1 LERWV
6 PEILRYGNVGSFFEQ
21 KGVAMSFRL
30 KFAIVGAALAFSAAV
45 QAMPEIPVESAKAL
59 GRTRGKMIK
68 TGLVFVDGKYM
79 EPPYV
84 VERWGTGIRINNAQV
99 TGQIID
105 WIEFLKTQEGFKV
118 KQSEPAADAAS
129 DGRASSTESQT
140 STDEG
145 SSSLDDLFEDD
156 SKDVGESSL
165 DDLFDDDPKPA
176 KKKKSVSRK
185 PPKPK
190 AQFSYEFAGEFSANE
205 ASKAL
210 LQKINALRT
219 DIDKHLRNGGFICFG
234 ENYSRVMGDSRTSL
248 RMLERL
254 PDLMRKNE
262 DLKSFTAEVRAAG
275 MIYFPDELY
284 RDLFSNR
291 LDYRKL
297 DKRCK
302 KWKKDLEW
310 EKVLKETGTP
320 LF

>member
-1 LERWV
+1 
-6 PEILRYGNVGSFFEQ
+6 
-21 KGVAMSFRL
+21 M
-30 KFAIVGAALAFSAAV
+30 KFAIVSAAV
-45 QAMPEIPVESAKAL
+45 AAAAALQAMPEIPVESAKAL

-84 VERWGTGIRINNAQV
+84 VERWGTGIRINNTQV
-99 TGQIID
+99 TGQIVD
-105 WIEFLKTQEGFKV
+105 WLEFLKTQDGFKM
-118 KQSEPAADAAS
+118 KPAEQAAS
-129 DGRASSTESQT
+129 EKPSQAESPESSNESA
-140 STDEG
+140 
-145 SSSLDDLFEDD
+145 SSLDDLFDDD
-156 SKDVGESSL
+156 SGGGESSL

-176 KKKKSVSRK
+176 KKKKNTVRK
-185 PPKPK
+185 ALKPK
-190 AQFSYEFAGEFSANE
+190 VQVSYEFEGEFAANE

-210 LQKINALRT
+210 LLKINSLRT

-254 PDLMRKNE
+254 PDLMRRYE
-262 DLKSFTAEVRAAG
+262 DPKSFTAAVRAAG

>member
-1 LERWV
+1 
-6 PEILRYGNVGSFFEQ
+6 
-21 KGVAMSFRL
+21 MSFRL
-30 KFAIVGAALAFSAAV
+30 KFAIVSAAV
-45 QAMPEIPVESAKAL
+45 AAAAALQAMPEIPVESAKAL

-84 VERWGTGIRINNAQV
+84 VERWGTGLRINNTQV
-99 TGQIID
+99 TGQIVD
-105 WIEFLKTQEGFKV
+105 WLEFLKTQAGFKV
-118 KQSEPAADAAS
+118 KPAEPGASEKPSQAESPESSGEAA
-129 DGRASSTESQT
+129 
-140 STDEG
+140 
-145 SSSLDDLFEDD
+145 SSLDDLFDND
-156 SKDVGESSL
+156 SDGGGESSL
-165 DDLFDDDPKPA
+165 DDLFDDDPKPV
-176 KKKKSVSRK
+176 KKKKNTVRK
-185 PPKPK
+185 ALKPK
-190 AQFSYEFAGEFSANE
+190 VQVSYEFEGEFAAND

-210 LQKINALRT
+210 LLKINSLRT

-254 PDLMRKNE
+254 PDLMRRHE
-262 DLKSFTAEVRAAG
+262 DPKSFTAAVRSAG

>member
-1 LERWV
+1 
-6 PEILRYGNVGSFFEQ
+6 
-21 KGVAMSFRL
+21 MSFRM
-30 KFAIVGAALAFSAAV
+30 KFAIVSAAV
-45 QAMPEIPVESAKAL
+45 AAAAALQAMPEIPVESAKAL

-84 VERWGTGIRINNAQV
+84 VERWGTGIRINNTQV
-99 TGQIID
+99 TGQIVD
-105 WIEFLKTQEGFKV
+105 WLEFLKTQDGFKM
-118 KQSEPAADAAS
+118 KPAEQAAS
-129 DGRASSTESQT
+129 EKPSQAESPESSNESA
-140 STDEG
+140 
-145 SSSLDDLFEDD
+145 SSLDDLFDDD
-156 SKDVGESSL
+156 SGGGESSL

-176 KKKKSVSRK
+176 KKKKNTVRK
-185 PPKPK
+185 ALKPK
-190 AQFSYEFAGEFSANE
+190 VQVSYEFEGEFAANE

-210 LQKINALRT
+210 LLKINSLRT

-254 PDLMRKNE
+254 PDLMRRYE
-262 DLKSFTAEVRAAG
+262 DPKSFTAAVRAAG

-310 EKVLKETGTP
+310 EKVFDNPVGSGQ
-320 LF
+320 